1 MGLHMKHTPHLARI
15 RKKPIN
21 QTFPSFKAELS
32 CQENSDKAGR
42 SFCPVQTYAV

>member
-1 MGLHMKHTPHLARI
+1 MKHIQHLARI

-32 CQENSDKAGR
+32 RQGNSDKAGR
-42 SFCPVQTYAV
+42 SFCPIQTYAV